1 MSNSSNEQS
10 VESLFGDVIST
21 YTRAQALEDGV
32 LIDAGPMAEEVGFKY
47 SVAITSAA
55 WSDCVAWDE
64 DDNQKQVY
72 QDQSGR
78 LWDVLYMAAHA
89 VRVSTSISNQ
99 ILYQLYQVPCNGKA
113 VKAKSVTLKLVIGPG
128 DQGEP
133 VNTIMLPDED

>member
-1 MSNSSNEQS
+1 MTNSSNEQS
-10 VESLFGDVIST
+10 TESLFGEVIST
-21 YTRAQALEDGV
+21 YTRAQAIEDGV
-32 LIDAGPMAEEVGFKY
+32 LIDAGSMAEEVGFKY
-47 SVAITSAA
+47 SVAITSAVWA
-55 WSDCVAWDE
+55 DCVVWTE

-89 VRVSTSISNQ
+89 VRASTSISNQ
-99 ILYQLYQVPCNGKA
+99 ILYQLYRVPRDGKT
-113 VKAKSVTLKLVIGPG
+113 VKANMVTLKLIIGPG

>member
-1 MSNSSNEQS
+1 MTNSSNEHS

-47 SVAITSAA
+47 SIAITSAA
-55 WSDCVAWDE
+55 WYDCVVWTE
-64 DDNQKQVY
+64 DDNKKQVY
-72 QDQSGR
+72 QNQSGR

-89 VRVSTSISNQ
+89 VRASTSISNQ
-99 ILYQLYQVPCNGKA
+99 ILYQFYRVPRDGKA
-113 VKAKSVTLKLVIGPG
+113 IKAKLVTLKLIIGPG

>member
-21 YTRAQALEDGV
+21 YTRSQAIEDDV

-47 SVAITSAA
+47 SVAITSAT
-55 WSDCVAWDE
+55 WSDCVAWTE

-89 VRVSTSISNQ
+89 VRASTSISNQ
-99 ILYQLYQVPCNGKA
+99 ILYQLYRVPRDGKA
-113 VKAKSVTLKLVIGPG
+113 VKAELVTLKLIVGSG

-133 VNTIMLPDED
+133 VDTIMLPDED